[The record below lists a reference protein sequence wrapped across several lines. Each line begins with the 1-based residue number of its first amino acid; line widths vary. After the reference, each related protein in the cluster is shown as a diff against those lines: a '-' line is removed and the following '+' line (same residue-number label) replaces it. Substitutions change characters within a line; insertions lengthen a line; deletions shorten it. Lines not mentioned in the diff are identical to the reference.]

1 MLKGRASMPIS
12 TVGSSVALEVNAF
25 SERQTVIGTMLD
37 GAVTTNLT
45 VSQPLTPSL
54 TLYGT
59 VKNLFDVEFA
69 DPVADYYVQ
78 SEVAQD
84 GRTWH
89 VGLRWRLGGE

>member
-1 MLKGRASMPIS
+1 
-12 TVGSSVALEVNAF
+12 
-25 SERQTVIGTMLD
+25 MLD